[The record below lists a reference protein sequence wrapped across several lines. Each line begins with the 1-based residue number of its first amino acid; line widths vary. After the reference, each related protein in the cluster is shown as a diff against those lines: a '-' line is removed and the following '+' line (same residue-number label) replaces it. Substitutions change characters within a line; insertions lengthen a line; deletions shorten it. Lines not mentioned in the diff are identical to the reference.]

1 MNKCVA
7 HGCKTGYA
15 SEKKEQHEEEEMT
28 EPGEPG
34 ENTNDENISTFHFP
48 NKEKYP
54 VLRAKWVRWVNRK
67 DFETA
72 TNSNVICEKHFEEK
86 LVSQGKKCRLEMD
99 MNPMPSKYLAESLKA
114 WYPLPGV
121 KLNTLVLSLTPLVS
135 RGYWC

>member
-48 NKEKYP
+48 NKEEYP

-72 TNSNVICEKHFEEK
+72 TITQMSYVKNILRK
-86 LVSQGKKCRLEMD
+86 
-99 MNPMPSKYLAESLKA
+99 SL
-114 WYPLPGV
+114 YPRGR
-121 KLNTLVLSLTPLVS
+121 NADS
-135 RGYWC
+135 RWT